1 MIRQPPRSTLFPYTT
16 LFRSQYPSRRLGAVT
31 QQLAKLQ
38 PHESLPDRA
47 PATTLPF
54 AVEPLER
61 IAAPPHEDFVKRFV
75 RPRRPVIVTG
85 LTRGWLAPEQW
96 TLGRMVHEYGDA
108 RVVAA
113 VLSEATLL
121 DDPTR

>member
-1 MIRQPPRSTLFPYTT
+1 MT
-16 LFRSQYPSRRLGAVT
+16 RRL
-31 QQLAKLQ
+31 AKFQ
-38 PHESLPDRA
+38 PRESLPDRA
-47 PATTLPF
+47 AATTLPF

-61 IAAPPHEDFVKRFV
+61 IAAPSHEEFVKRFV

-113 VLSEATLL
+113 VLSEGTLK
-121 DDPTR
+121 DDPTSGVVFRRILVRDFIESFSAPARL